1 MTPLPWQFVR
11 ERVARLFAG
20 LWDAQGGAALVEF
33 AISLPLL
40 TTLGMYGTELAYTA
54 MVNQQISDIA
64 ISLGDNASRL
74 GQTDNSAI
82 TPTVSK
88 AELDSIMVGA
98 LKQGKAIELEQRG
111 RIILSS
117 LEYDAGEEKQFIHW
131 QSCVGN
137 LNKVSD
143 YGDDGENN
151 GLNDK
156 EITGLGNGT
165 QTITAPEGSAVMF
178 VEVFYEYQG
187 VFGTLFIDGLT
198 MKREAAF
205 IIRDDRNLAGG
216 VSGLNGASL
225 CPSPAT

>member
-1 MTPLPWQFVR
+1 M
-11 ERVARLFAG
+11 
-20 LWDAQGGAALVEF
+20 VEF

-54 MVNQQISDIA
+54 MVNQQLSDIA
-64 ISLGDNASRL
+64 ITLGDNASRL
-74 GQTDNSAI
+74 GQTNNSVI

-98 LKQGKAIELEQRG
+98 LKQGAAIELEERG
-111 RIILSS
+111 RVILSS
-117 LEYDAGEEKQFIHW
+117 LEYDKDSEKQFIHW
-131 QSCVGN
+131 QSCFGG

-143 YGDDGENN
+143 YGDDGDNN

-165 QTITAPEGSAVMF
+165 QKITAPEGSAVMF
-178 VEVFYEYQG
+178 VEVFYEYKG
-187 VFGTLFIDGLT
+187 VFGTLFTDGLT

-205 IIRDDRNLAGG
+205 IIRDDRDFKGG
-216 VSGLNGASL
+216 VSGSDDAPL
-225 CPSPAT
+225 CPSPST